1 MLHGR
6 SEGQI
11 RFYEDRIK
19 PTITTMNIHLGCSS
33 LYVVDIDMGG
43 TQDRGVSDIPFAKVS
58 PKPKNILV
66 VRRADPAPIYA

>member
-11 RFYEDRIK
+11 RFYDDRIK

-43 TQDRGVSDIPFAKVS
+43 TQDRGVSDIPFAKT
-58 PKPKNILV
+58 
-66 VRRADPAPIYA
+66 